1 MNTIQTIEAH
11 GVLTDELRYQPDP
24 ILDTTEQLDLP
35 ELITWI
41 TNCRSST
48 YRYLVTL
55 VHLRTGEE
63 KHLDVVIDCDR
74 FCDIAQ
80 AVRSRYGP
88 EWEFLQWIDTEE
100 PF

>member
-11 GVLTDELRYQPDP
+11 GVLTDELCYQPDSV
-24 ILDTTEQLDLP
+24 DATEQLAIP

-55 VHLRTGEE
+55 AHVTTGEE

-74 FCDIAQ
+74 FCDIAK
-80 AVRSRYGP
+80 AVRSRYGYD
-88 EWEFLQWIDTEE
+88 WEFLNWVDTEE